1 MEDIFF
7 KQIKNFL
14 KDAIENPSINTIVA
28 ISEWMHN
35 LAYNDKFLLKC
46 FLLYGEPRKICIE
59 ALLKYSLR
67 KFEVIEYSIL
77 HEDYLDNEKIRS
89 IIEILNTI
97 IALEWLLSIIVVLI
111 LGKILFEFGKF
122 DR

>member
-28 ISEWMHN
+28 ISEWMHS
-35 LAYNDKFLLKC
+35 LAYNDKFLSKC
-46 FLLYGEPRKICIE
+46 FLLYGEPKKICIE
-59 ALLKYSLR
+59 ALLKHFLR

-77 HEDYLDNEKIRS
+77 HEDNIDNENVRS
-89 IIEILNTI
+89 VVEILNTI
-97 IALEWLLSIIVVLI
+97 IALE
-111 LGKILFEFGKF
+111 
-122 DR
+122 